1 MNVPLSPDNINAW
14 LPLAILFSSF
24 IAGIIIFFLREESIG
39 MRTTLNLGGA
49 TVKLVLIGVM
59 IHGMFQG
66 VHYEATMPFLPGIT
80 LVLRADSLAV
90 LFATLSAVLWLLTT
104 IYAVGYLENSPNRS
118 RFFGFFSL
126 CVSATVGVALAGN
139 LITFLLF
146 YEMLT
151 LATYPL
157 VVHRGTPEALRAGRI
172 YLYYTV
178 GGGALLL
185 LGTLWLWTLAGD

>member
-1 MNVPLSPDNINAW
+1 MSNSHAW

-24 IAGIIIFFLREESIG
+24 WAGIVIFFLREENVAL
-39 MRTTLNLGGA
+39 RTTLNLGA
-49 TVKLVLIGVM
+49 ALLKLILIGIM
-59 IHGMFQG
+59 INGLFKGNLYQ
-66 VHYEATMPFLPGIT
+66 ATMPFLPGIT

-90 LFATLSAVLWLLTT
+90 LFVTLSAILWFSTT

-126 CVSATVGVALAGN
+126 CVSATVGVALASD
-139 LITFLLF
+139 LITFFLF

-157 VVHRGTPEALRAGRI
+157 VVHRGTPKSCEPAKFISTTRWVVGPSCCWAPFGSGAGPAI
-172 YLYYTV
+172 
-178 GGGALLL
+178 
-185 LGTLWLWTLAGD
+185 